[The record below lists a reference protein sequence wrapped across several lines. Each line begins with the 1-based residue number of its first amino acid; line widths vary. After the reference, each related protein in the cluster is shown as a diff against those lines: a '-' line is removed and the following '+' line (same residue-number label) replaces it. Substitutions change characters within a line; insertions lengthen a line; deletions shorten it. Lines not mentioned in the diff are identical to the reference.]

1 MTKNIDYGTLMH
13 KAMRT
18 LIFDVLKDVEE
29 NGLPGEHHFF
39 ITFDT
44 NVEGVE
50 ISEWLRKRYPEE
62 MTIVIQ
68 HWFDGL
74 NVTNDGFNITLNFG
88 DQPEP
93 LVIPFLAILTFVD
106 PSVEFGLRFEQN
118 EDDDIPQISDM
129 EQANLPEKEK
139 KWIKDHNWIHKTV
152 HTRFAVTGDP
162 GDLAK
167 QTVSFSFV
175 RHPYER

>member
-1 MTKNIDYGTLMH
+1 MNKTIDYGTLMH

-18 LIFDVLKDVEE
+18 LIFDVLKDVEKS
-29 NGLPGEHHFF
+29 GLPGEHHFF

-44 NVEGVE
+44 TVEGVE

-74 NVTNDGFNITLNFG
+74 NVKEDGFDITLNFG
-88 DQPEP
+88 DQPES
-93 LVIPFLAILTFVD
+93 LVVPFIAILTFVD

-118 EDDDIPQISDM
+118 EDDEQPQFSEM
-129 EQANLPEKEK
+129 EKANDQEK
-139 KWIKDHNWIHKTV
+139 KSSKKK
-152 HTRFAVTGDP
+152 GDV
-162 GDLAK
+162 
-167 QTVSFSFV
+167 VSLDSF
-175 RHPYER
+175 RK

>member
-1 MTKNIDYGTLMH
+1 MNKTIDYGTLMH

-18 LIFDVLKDVEE
+18 LIFDVLKDVEK

-44 NVEGVE
+44 TVEGVE

-74 NVTNDGFNITLNFG
+74 NVKEDGFDITLNFG
-88 DQPEP
+88 DQPES
-93 LVIPFLAILTFVD
+93 LVVPFLAILTFVD

-118 EDDDIPQISDM
+118 EDDEQPQFSEM
-129 EQANLPEKEK
+129 EKANDQEK
-139 KWIKDHNWIHKTV
+139 KSSKKK
-152 HTRFAVTGDP
+152 GDV
-162 GDLAK
+162 
-167 QTVSFSFV
+167 VSLDSF
-175 RHPYER
+175 RK

>member
-1 MTKNIDYGTLMH
+1 MNKTIDYGTLMH

-18 LIFDVLKDVEE
+18 LIFDVLKDVEQS
-29 NGLPGEHHFF
+29 GLPGEHHFF

-44 NVEGVE
+44 TVEGVE

-74 NVTNDGFNITLNFG
+74 NVKEDGFDITLNFG
-88 DQPEP
+88 DQPES
-93 LVIPFLAILTFVD
+93 LVVPFLAILTFVD

-118 EDDDIPQISDM
+118 EDDEQPKFSEM
-129 EQANLPEKEK
+129 EKANDHEK
-139 KWIKDHNWIHKTV
+139 KSSKKK
-152 HTRFAVTGDP
+152 GDV
-162 GDLAK
+162 
-167 QTVSFSFV
+167 VSLDSF
-175 RHPYER
+175 RK